1 MTYILKSIMSIL
13 IEVMN
18 IRNLKHNLIQVNF
31 NKYTNP
37 DNKSINKYYLLFII
51 YSLIL
56 MLF

>member
-31 NKYTNP
+31 NKYKNP
-37 DNKSINKYYLLFII
+37 DNKYYLSDTII
-51 YSLIL
+51 
-56 MLF
+56 

>member
-31 NKYTNP
+31 NKYKNP
-37 DNKSINKYYLLFII
+37 DNKSINKYYLSDTII
-51 YSLIL
+51 
-56 MLF
+56 